1 MASSRVGLRIR
12 TFIVFVRG
20 TAARAS
26 ITGIANARVLPVPV
40 CAVAT
45 TSRPSMSG
53 GMACA
58 WTGVGVTNS
67 FLSRLFRN
75 AEQSLSSEKC
85 FINCVR
91 FFLDVDAVFIAS
103 PDHWHALMTIMACEA
118 GKDVY
123 VEKPAC
129 LTIEEGR
136 AMIRAAERY
145 GRVVQVGS
153 QGRSQPAAYRACSY
167 IRNGQIGTVRKVA
180 CWHYASP
187 AGDWTPD
194 SEPPSNLDYDAW
206 IGPARW
212 IPYNSKHTHGLFRW
226 LLDFG
231 GGQIRDRGAHI
242 MSIAQWIMQADEIG
256 PVVIDG
262 RGEPPHDGMYDA
274 ADKMNIV
281 YEFKNPDWTLI
292 WAQPGE
298 TSAELPARY
307 GAVYHGDKGKLT
319 VTYGD
324 GQNTATEPKAMQYDV
339 PCGGAE
345 VFKSPGHAENLF
357 DCIKSREKPIMHIE
371 AGVRVAHLCIL
382 GNLSYALGRRFEW
395 DPVHERI
402 TNDDEANRLLGRPGR
417 GAWNL

>member
-103 PDHWHALMTIMACEA
+103 PDHWHALMAIMACEA

-136 AMIRAAERY
+136 AMVQAAERY

-153 QGRSQPAAYRACSY
+153 QGA
-167 IRNGQIGTVRKVA
+167 
-180 CWHYASP
+180 
-187 AGDWTPD
+187 
-194 SEPPSNLDYDAW
+194 
-206 IGPARW
+206 
-212 IPYNSKHTHGLFRW
+212 
-226 LLDFG
+226 
-231 GGQIRDRGAHI
+231 
-242 MSIAQWIMQADEIG
+242 
-256 PVVIDG
+256 
-262 RGEPPHDGMYDA
+262 
-274 ADKMNIV
+274 
-281 YEFKNPDWTLI
+281 
-292 WAQPGE
+292 
-298 TSAELPARY
+298 LPA
-307 GAVYHGDKGKLT
+307 
-319 VTYGD
+319 
-324 GQNTATEPKAMQYDV
+324 
-339 PCGGAE
+339 CGVSRLRLHSQRPDRHGAE
-345 VFKSPGHAENLF
+345 S
-357 DCIKSREKPIMHIE
+357 
-371 AGVRVAHLCIL
+371 HLL
-382 GNLSYALGRRFEW
+382 PLRQSNRRLDTRF
-395 DPVHERI
+395 R
-402 TNDDEANRLLGRPGR
+402 A
-417 GAWNL
+417 